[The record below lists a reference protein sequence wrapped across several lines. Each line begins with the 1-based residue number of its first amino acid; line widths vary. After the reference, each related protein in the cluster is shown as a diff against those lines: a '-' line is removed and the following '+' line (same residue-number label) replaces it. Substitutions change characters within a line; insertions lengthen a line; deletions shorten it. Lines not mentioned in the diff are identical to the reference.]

1 MKKITLYSIATFLTI
16 AAHAQKITFSG
27 KVVDENHK
35 SISFA
40 SITILKDTNV
50 VANKISAE
58 DGGFTILLNNIGT
71 YMMKVEHVSY
81 SDYTK
86 ELSFTKEIYANGSL
100 DTQTIVLAK
109 EAAQLNEVVVTARK
123 PFITRKIDR
132 VVMNV
137 DNNALSG
144 GKSSLEL
151 FQMAPG
157 VLVLNGAISINGN
170 SATKVMVDGKL
181 LHLSGNDLT
190 NYLNSLR
197 AEDIQSIEVIAHPPA
212 EYDAE
217 GTGGIL
223 NIIMKK
229 NRAYGL
235 TGSVNAGYSQGV
247 YGGTNEGFRL
257 DYKERKLSL
266 FANYSYSHR
275 NDFDDYILTRKAT
288 ATQNYLSTDNAL
300 LQFTNQNIDVG
311 GVYDIDDKQY
321 IGVEYSGYFGN
332 QNGNTNANSVIT
344 DANPLLNQTVT
355 GNYSLKMN
363 SNMNTI
369 GLNYHHTLDSI
380 GSNYDFSTDYTTFST
395 KQNNSVQ
402 SNFYDYNDAFLND
415 TIFKYYI
422 PTMFKIFTAELKF
435 KKVFAPSSILNF
447 GGKITATS
455 IGNSATYNSFVN
467 NTWIDD
473 PQSNYTFQ
481 YNENI
486 YALYASYNGKYKKL
500 EYQLGLRG
508 EYTGTKSN
516 LVSQDSVNTNNYFD
530 LFPTIYLKYP
540 VNKAGNDFLTAT
552 YTRRVN
558 RPSFSNLNPWRYYV
572 DNYSIGEGNP
582 QLQPSFENSYNLEY
596 SYHNK
601 YSALLFYSQEKAVAA
616 QYVTISPTDS
626 LLNIYKWLNLGNK
639 TSYGIYLNGS
649 TTVTKWWN
657 MNNDFTLREDE
668 TQLQDFDLK
677 RTIVEIKTNQSF
689 TLPKQYSFN
698 LSAYYI
704 NHIIQG
710 SFIVNQFFTMD
721 IGIQK
726 KFFNNKLTIMLSD
739 NDIFN
744 HKVNADIYYSA
755 NNVGKMVKHDQWHTF
770 SISAV
775 YNFNLGKA
783 FNTKSLEHSNAEERG
798 RL

>member
-1 MKKITLYSIATFLTI
+1 MKKIILYTLSIFLAITVN
-16 AAHAQKITFSG
+16 AQKITFSG

-35 SISFA
+35 PISFA

-58 DGGFTILLNNIGT
+58 DGGFTILLNDIGT
-71 YMMKVEHVSY
+71 YIMKVEHVSY
-81 SDYTK
+81 SDFTK

-137 DNNALSG
+137 ENNALSG

-217 GTGGIL
+217 GTGGMI
-223 NIIMKK
+223 NIVMKK

-247 YGGTNEGFRL
+247 YPGTNEGVRL

-266 FANYSYSHR
+266 FANYSFSHGK
-275 NDFDDYILTRKAT
+275 NFDDYSLTRTAT
-288 ATQNYLSTDNAL
+288 VTQNYQSTDNNVS
-300 LQFTNQNIDVG
+300 QYTNHNIDVG
-311 GVYDIDDKQY
+311 GVYDIDKNQY
-321 IGVEYSGYFGN
+321 IGLEYTGYFGN
-332 QNGNTNANSVIT
+332 NNGNTNANTIIT
-344 DANPLLNQTVT
+344 DANPLLSQTVT
-355 GNYSLKMN
+355 GNYPAKMN

-369 GLNYHHTLDSI
+369 GLNYHHNLDSI
-380 GSNYDFSTDYTTFST
+380 GSNYDFSTDYTAFST
-395 KQNNSVQ
+395 KQNNQVQ
-402 SNFYDYNDAFLND
+402 SNFYNYNGAFLND
-415 TIFKYYI
+415 TLFKFYV
-422 PTMFKIFTAELKF
+422 PTTFKIFTAELKF
-435 KKVFAPSSILNF
+435 KKVFTPSSVLNF

-455 IGNSATYNSFVN
+455 IGNSAAYNSFVN
-467 NTWIDD
+467 NVWIDD
-473 PQSNYTFQ
+473 PASNYTFQ

-486 YALYASYNGKYKKL
+486 YALYASYNGKLKKL
-500 EYQLGLRG
+500 EYQFGLRG

-530 LFPTIYLKYP
+530 LFPTVYLKYP
-540 VNKAGNDFLTAT
+540 VNKSGNDFITAT

-558 RPSFSNLNPWRYYV
+558 RPSFNNLNPFRIYV

-596 SYHNK
+596 IYHNN
-601 YSALLFYSQEKAVAA
+601 YSALLFYSQEKNTAA

-626 LLNIYKWLNLGNK
+626 LLAIYKWLNLGNK

-649 TTVTKWWN
+649 TNVTKWWN

-668 TQLQDFDLK
+668 NQLQDFDLK
-677 RTIVEIKTNQSF
+677 RTVVEIKTNQSF
-689 TLPKQYSFN
+689 SLPKEYGIN

-704 NHIIQG
+704 NHLIQG
-710 SFIVNQFFTMD
+710 SFMVNRLFIMD

-726 KFFNNKLTIMLSD
+726 KFFNNKLTIMLAD

-744 HKVNADIYYSA
+744 HKLNADIYYST
-755 NNVGKMVKHDQWHTF
+755 NNIGKMIKQDQWHTF

-783 FNTKSLEHSNAEERG
+783 FNTKTLEHSNADERG